1 MNGHRRFLPFVFPR
15 AATLLF
21 LLSSFLVAMAVA
33 QEQHSAR
40 SQGNSPESA
49 EQRPERRSTTQ
60 PSKPADDKSF
70 NFGKQS
76 AKESREAAGE
86 DETAE
91 FKRSPSV
98 RFLARITG
106 MSLQHAFILAVFL
119 NFAVVA
125 VLIFWAGKTFLPGM
139 FRNRTAAI
147 QKAMDEAHKA
157 SADANRRLTQIEA
170 RLARL
175 DFEIGAMRASADK
188 EAEAEEARIRAAAE
202 EDARKIIESAEQEIA
217 AAVKQA
223 RRELAVYAADLSIA
237 AAQKAIRVDSGT
249 DQALVRTFADQL
261 STTNRYGGGSMKDG
275 R

>member
-1 MNGHRRFLPFVFPR
+1 MNRHRRFLPFVFPR

-33 QEQHSAR
+33 QEQHSAQ
-40 SQGNSPESA
+40 SQGSNSQSTQQKA
-49 EQRPERRSTTQ
+49 EKKPITQ
-60 PSKPADDKSF
+60 QPQPGDDKSF
-70 NFGKQS
+70 NFGKQL

-91 FKRSPSV
+91 FKQSPSV

-125 VLIFWAGKTFLPGM
+125 VLIFWAGKKFLPGM
-139 FRNRTAAI
+139 FRNRTTAI
-147 QKAMDEAHKA
+147 QKAMEEARKA
-157 SADANRRLTQIEA
+157 SAEANRRLSQIEA

-175 DFEIGAMRASADK
+175 DFEIGAMRAAADK

-202 EDARKIIESAEQEIA
+202 DDARKIIESAEQEIA

-223 RRELAVYAADLSIA
+223 RRELAVYAADLSIS
-237 AAQKAIRVDSGT
+237 AAQKAIRVDSAT
-249 DQALVRTFADQL
+249 DQALVRTFAEQL
-261 STTNRYGGGSMKDG
+261 PTANSNGDGSKKDG
-275 R
+275 H